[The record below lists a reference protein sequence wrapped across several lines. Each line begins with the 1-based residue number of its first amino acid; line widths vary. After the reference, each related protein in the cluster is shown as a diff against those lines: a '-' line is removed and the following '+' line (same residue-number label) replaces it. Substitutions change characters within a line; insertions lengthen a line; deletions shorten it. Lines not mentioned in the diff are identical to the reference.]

1 MATVYLARDLKH
13 DRSVALK
20 VLHPELSAVLGPERF
35 QREIRLAARLQH
47 PHILTVL
54 DSGESAGQLWF
65 TMPFVEGESLRDRLR
80 RERQLPVEDALRIGR
95 EAAEGL
101 QCAHDHGVIHR
112 DIKPENLLLTRDGNT
127 MVADFGIARVLG
139 AGDQQLTET
148 GLAIGTPAYMSP
160 EQAAGE
166 RTLDARTDIYSLG
179 AVIYEMLAGE
189 PPFTGPTAQAVIA
202 KRLTEPAP
210 RVRPVRPSVPAGVDE
225 AIHKALAPVAADRF
239 SAMNQLVQAF
249 SASTTATRP
258 SGQVPRPPTA
268 PPRQRSIPVA
278 ATTLVLGI
286 LIGLGF
292 LFAWRHGRTGT
303 VEATGPRRIAV
314 LPFENLGD
322 SADAYFADGMTDE
335 VRGKLSQVPALAVI
349 ARGSS
354 NEYRRS
360 TKSLQEI
367 GRELGA
373 EYLLTATVRW
383 EKSGGVSRVRVS
395 PELLQVEPNAAPTTR
410 WQQGFDASLTD
421 VFQVQAN
428 IATKVA
434 NALDVALGDSTR
446 DELAARPTANL
457 AAYDA
462 FLKGEAASGAM
473 AVSDPPSLRRAI
485 GFYEQAVTLD
495 SGFVLAWAQLAR
507 ARSILYTN
515 STPSPEL
522 AAQARYAAERA
533 RALGPDRPEGQL
545 ALSELY
551 RTAAVDNRQALA
563 AAEAGLKLAPN
574 NVDLLVAAALVEQSL
589 GRWDSAFQHL
599 AKAGALDPRSANT
612 ARRTGY
618 TLLWLRRYPE
628 AQEALDRA
636 SALAPS
642 NISIIEGR
650 AMVALAQGDL
660 AGARAVVRAALATV
674 EPAALIAYFGNY
686 WDLFWVLDE
695 SQQQQLLA
703 LPVSAWDDDQALWG
717 IVHAQTYHLRGRL
730 ADARAYADSARLGF
744 EKNLRAAPDDAQQN
758 VLYGLALAYLG
769 RKAEAIAQGKRG
781 LSLLPI
787 SSDAYSGAYNQ
798 HQMVRIY
805 LLLGEPE
812 QALNLLEPLLKMPY
826 YLSPGWL
833 RIDPDFAPLKGNPR
847 FERLVAGK

>member
-1 MATVYLARDLKH
+1 KH
-13 DRSVALK
+13 DRPVALK
-20 VLHPELSAVLGPERF
+20 VLHPELASALGPERF

-54 DSGESAGQLWF
+54 DSGAAAGQLWF
-65 TMPFVEGESLRDRLR
+65 TMPLVEGESLRDRLR
-80 RERQLPVEDALRIGR
+80 RERQLPVEDALRIAR

-101 QCAHDHGVIHR
+101 QYAHDHGVIHR

-127 MVADFGIARVLG
+127 MVADFGIARAIG
-139 AGDQQLTET
+139 GGDQQLTET

-179 AVIYEMLAGE
+179 AVLYEMLAGE
-189 PPFTGPTAQAVIA
+189 PPFTGPTMQAVIA
-202 KRLTEPAP
+202 RRLTEPAP
-210 RVRPVRPSVPAGVDE
+210 SVKAVRSSVPAAVDE
-225 AIHKALAPVAADRF
+225 AVRKALAPVAADRF
-239 SAMNQLVQAF
+239 SAMNQLVQAL
-249 SASTTATRP
+249 SSSTTVTRP
-258 SGQVPRPPTA
+258 SGSVPRTHA
-268 PPRQRSIPVA
+268 PPPRPRSIPVA
-278 ATTLVLGI
+278 AITLVLGVF
-286 LIGLGF
+286 IGLGL
-292 LFAWRHGRTGT
+292 LFAWRHSRGGT

-322 SADAYFADGMTDE
+322 SADAYFADGITDE

-354 NEYRRS
+354 NEYRSS
-360 TKSLQEI
+360 TKSLQDI

-395 PELLQVEPNAAPTTR
+395 PELLQVEPDAAPTTR

-421 VFQVQAN
+421 VFQVQAD

-446 DELAARPTANL
+446 DELAARPTENL

-507 ARSILYTN
+507 ARATLFTN

-522 AAQARYAAERA
+522 AAQARNAAERA
-533 RALGPDRPEGQL
+533 RALGPDRLEGQL
-545 ALSELY
+545 ALSEYY
-551 RTAAVDNRQALA
+551 RIAVADNRQALA

-574 NVDLLVAAALVEQSL
+574 NVELLVTAALVEQSL
-589 GRWDSAFQHL
+589 GRWDAAFQHL

-618 TLLWLRRYPE
+618 TLVWLRRYPE

-636 SALAPS
+636 AALAPT

-660 AGARAVVRAALATV
+660 AGARAIVNAAPATV
-674 EPAALIAYFGNY
+674 EPAALLAFFANY
-686 WDLFWVLDE
+686 WDLFWVLDD
-695 SQQQQLLA
+695 SKQQQLLS
-703 LPVSAWDDDQALWG
+703 LPVSAFDDDHALWG
-717 IVHAQTYHLRGRL
+717 LVQAQTYHLRGRL
-730 ADARAYADSARLGF
+730 AEARAYADSARIGF
-744 EKNLRAAPDDAQQN
+744 EKNLRAAPDDPQQH
-758 VLYGLALAYLG
+758 VLHGLALAYAG
-769 RKAEAIAQGKRG
+769 RKAEAIAEGKRG
-781 LSLLPI
+781 VALLPI
-787 SSDAYSGAYNQ
+787 SSDAYGGAYNQ
-798 HQMVRIY
+798 HQLVRIY
-805 LLLGEPE
+805 LLVGEPE
-812 QALNLLEPLLKMPY
+812 QAMDLLEPLLKIPY

-833 RIDPDFAPLKGNPR
+833 RIDPAFASLKGNPR
-847 FERLVAGK
+847 FERLVAGR

>member
-1 MATVYLARDLKH
+1 
-13 DRSVALK
+13 
-20 VLHPELSAVLGPERF
+20 VLGVF
-35 QREIRLAARLQH
+35 
-47 PHILTVL
+47 
-54 DSGESAGQLWF
+54 
-65 TMPFVEGESLRDRLR
+65 
-80 RERQLPVEDALRIGR
+80 
-95 EAAEGL
+95 
-101 QCAHDHGVIHR
+101 
-112 DIKPENLLLTRDGNT
+112 
-127 MVADFGIARVLG
+127 
-139 AGDQQLTET
+139 
-148 GLAIGTPAYMSP
+148 
-160 EQAAGE
+160 
-166 RTLDARTDIYSLG
+166 
-179 AVIYEMLAGE
+179 
-189 PPFTGPTAQAVIA
+189 
-202 KRLTEPAP
+202 
-210 RVRPVRPSVPAGVDE
+210 
-225 AIHKALAPVAADRF
+225 
-239 SAMNQLVQAF
+239 
-249 SASTTATRP
+249 
-258 SGQVPRPPTA
+258 
-268 PPRQRSIPVA
+268 
-278 ATTLVLGI
+278 
-286 LIGLGF
+286 IGLGL
-292 LFAWRHGRTGT
+292 LFAWRHGRGGT
-303 VEATGPRRIAV
+303 VETTGPRRIAV

-322 SADAYFADGMTDE
+322 SADAYFADGITDE

-395 PELLQVEPNAAPTTR
+395 PELLQVEPNEAPTTR

-421 VFQVQAN
+421 VFQVQAD

-446 DELAARPTANL
+446 NELAARPTANL

-462 FLKGEAASGAM
+462 FLKGEAVSGAM

-507 ARSILYTN
+507 ARSTLYTN

-522 AAQARYAAERA
+522 AVQARYAAERA

-545 ALSELY
+545 ALSEFS
-551 RTAAVDNRQALA
+551 RIAVLDNQQALA

-589 GRWDSAFQHL
+589 GRWDAAFQHL

-628 AQEALDRA
+628 AQAALDRA
-636 SALAPS
+636 GALAPS

-660 AGARAVVRAALATV
+660 AGARAVVRGALATID
-674 EPAALIAYFGNY
+674 PAALLAYFANY
-686 WDLFWVLDE
+686 WDLFWVLEE

-703 LPVSAWDDDQALWG
+703 LPVSAFDDDHALWG

-730 ADARAYADSARLGF
+730 AEARAYADSSRLGF
-744 EKNLRAAPDDAQQN
+744 EKNLRAAPDDAQQH
-758 VLYGLALAYLG
+758 VLHGLTLAYLG
-769 RKAEAIAQGKRG
+769 RKAEAIAEGKRG

-798 HQMVRIY
+798 HQLVRIY
-805 LLLGEPE
+805 LLVGEPE
-812 QALNLLEPLLKMPY
+812 QALDLLEPLLKIPY
-826 YLSPGWL
+826 YLSSGWL